1 MGTNYKMLSALTKI
15 KTTVCHDTELFTEV
29 ASKVR
34 KEITG
39 TLLC

>member
-15 KTTVCHDTELFTEV
+15 KTAKCHDTELFTEV
-29 ASKVR
+29 SSKVR
-34 KEITG
+34 EEITG